1 MPFDGTTYNRRRR
14 LSYAQLSRRLRA
26 HDFPEGFEWDFID
39 CWSCAMGL
47 ALSLKHG
54 QVMTHNLLS
63 QLTGDFTGDAVKM
76 YLTDGKRMNHM
87 VFERIF
93 WSIRGKPVLDHK
105 DVTPEMVADQI
116 DAWLAEQKASRRLS
130 RAKVTA

>member
-26 HDFPEGFEWDFID
+26 HDFPEGFEWDFND

-54 QVMTHNLLS
+54 QVMTHSLLI
-63 QLTGDFTGDAVKM
+63 QLTRNYTTGDAVKM
-76 YLTDGKRMNHM
+76 YLTDGKRMDYM
-87 VFERIF
+87 VFEQIF
-93 WSIRGKPVLDHK
+93 WSIRGKPVLAHR
-105 DVTPEMVADQI
+105 DVTPEMVADEI
-116 DAWLAEQKASRRLS
+116 DAWLAEQKASRRG